1 MFYVCVNFCEVYV
14 IAFFFF
20 LWVYLQETHEFRDE
34 ILKKLSKDKETFGD
48 ERDTVN
54 EVCVEVIFFHFFNP
68 FQLIIIGLP

>member
-1 MFYVCVNFCEVYV
+1 MLISVKFMLLP
-14 IAFFFF
+14 FF

-34 ILKKLSKDKETFGD
+34 ILKKLFKDKETFGD

-54 EVCVEVIFFHFFNP
+54 EVCVEVIFFHFFNL

>member
-14 IAFFFF
+14 IAFFF

-54 EVCVEVIFFHFFNP
+54 EVCVEVIFFHFFNL

>member
-14 IAFFFF
+14 IAFFF

>member
-1 MFYVCVNFCEVYV
+1 MLISVKFMLLP
-14 IAFFFF
+14 FF

>member
-1 MFYVCVNFCEVYV
+1 MLISVKFMLLP
-14 IAFFFF
+14 FFFF

-54 EVCVEVIFFHFFNP
+54 EVCVEVIFFHFFNL